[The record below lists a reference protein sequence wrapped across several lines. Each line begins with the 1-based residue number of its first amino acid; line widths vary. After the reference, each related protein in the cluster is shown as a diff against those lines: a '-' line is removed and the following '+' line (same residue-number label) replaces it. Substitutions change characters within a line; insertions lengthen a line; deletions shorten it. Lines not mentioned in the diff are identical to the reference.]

1 MKKITLF
8 LYLPLYLIFMF
19 SCQAQENK
27 INEHFS
33 DETFFKVDTTYKSV
47 DINNIKYNIAI
58 QRDKFDDNLKPYEN
72 IDSLGM
78 DNPILFSPVT
88 IVFRNLDN
96 KVQLVKKYDYYPLY
110 VFKGITKNLSNP
122 GKLYLKRF
130 ISAGG
135 SGYTEPYYL
144 VIKENEEIVVKEIFE
159 IGTLDFISFNK
170 NDKEVLVLYGI
181 WNSSSETH
189 FDDHKQRL
197 VKYTFDSN
205 NSFTERELGTTKF
218 KYGSINKEKSIR
230 DVLFE
235 IKRREPYLLKNIFLE
250 DYIF

>member
-1 MKKITLF
+1 
-8 LYLPLYLIFMF
+8 MF

-33 DETFFKVDTTYKSV
+33 DETFFKVDSIYKSV

-78 DNPILFSPVT
+78 DNPILYSPVT
-88 IVFRNLDN
+88 LVFRSLDN
-96 KVQLVKKYDYYPLY
+96 KVQLIKKYDFYSITI
-110 VFKGITKNLSNP
+110 FKGITQNLSKP

-135 SGYTEPYYL
+135 SGYTEPHYL
-144 VIKENEEIVVKEIFE
+144 VLKENKEITVKEIFE

-170 NDKEVLVLYGI
+170 NDKEILVLYGI
-181 WNSSSETH
+181 WNTTYETH
-189 FDDHKQRL
+189 FDDHRQRL

-205 NSFTERELGTTKF
+205 NSLSEQELGTTKF
-218 KYGSINKEKSIR
+218 KYGSINKGKSIR

-235 IKRREPYLLKNIFLE
+235 IKRREPSIMKNIFLE
-250 DYIF
+250 NYIF